1 MKVIIAID
9 SFKGSLSSAE
19 AASAVA
25 EGFAGHECAVLPV
38 SDGGEGFTSILTDAL
53 GGRMVQAS
61 VHDPLGRTIEASYGI
76 LNDKAIIESASASG
90 LTLMRPEELDP
101 LRASSRG
108 TGELIADA
116 IRRGARDIFVGLGGT
131 GTNDGGAGMLEALEE
146 VREVLPSCR
155 FTALSDVSATFCGPE
170 GATAV
175 YGPQKGVRPEQIG
188 PMDGKLHA
196 LAEQYSQVMGRNV
209 LTQKGSGAAGGMAG
223 ALWAVLGAELKSG
236 ADAVLDILQ
245 FEKNL
250 PGAGLVVTGEGRIDA
265 QTLQGKLPV
274 VVARRAKSF
283 SPSLCVVALTGQVNL
298 PGLSENTDASYTIPV
313 HACLSGNIS
322 IPFDDIIQINPPG
335 TPIQTAI
342 DPTFARSRLTAAA
355 ASLAA
360 HFPASLV
367 SRVL

>member
-9 SFKGSLSSAE
+9 SFKGCLSSAE
-19 AASAVA
+19 AASAIA
-25 EGFAGHECAVLPV
+25 EGLAGNGCTVLPV
-38 SDGGEGFTSILTDAL
+38 SDGGEGFAAILTDAL

-61 VHDPLGRTIEASYGI
+61 VHDPLGRSITALYGI
-76 LNDKAIIESASASG
+76 LDDTAIIESASASG
-90 LTLMRPEELDP
+90 LTLMRPDELDP

-116 IRRGARDIFVGLGGT
+116 IRRGARNIYVGLGGT
-131 GTNDGGAGMLEALEE
+131 GTNDGGAGLLEALEE
-146 VREVLPSCR
+146 VRVFLPLCR

-175 YGPQKGVRPEQIG
+175 YGPQKGVRPEDVG
-188 PMDGKLHA
+188 LLDTKMRM
-196 LAEQYSQVMGRNV
+196 LAEQYRLVMGRDV
-209 LTQKGSGAAGGMAG
+209 LTRKGSGAAGGMAG
-223 ALWAVLGAELKSG
+223 ALWAVHGAELKSG
-236 ADAVLDILQ
+236 ADAVLDILH
-245 FEKNL
+245 FEDHL
-250 PGAGLVVTGEGRIDA
+250 SGAGLVITGEGRIDA

-283 SPSLCVVALTGQVNL
+283 SPSLRVVALTRQVNL

>member
-9 SFKGSLSSAE
+9 SFKGCLSSAE
-19 AASAVA
+19 AASAIA
-25 EGFAGHECAVLPV
+25 EGLAGHGCTVLPV
-38 SDGGEGFTSILTDAL
+38 SDGGEGFAAILTDAL

-61 VHDPLGRTIEASYGI
+61 VHDPLGRSITALYGI
-76 LNDKAIIESASASG
+76 LDDTAIIESASASG
-90 LTLMRPEELDP
+90 LTLMRPDELDP

-116 IRRGARDIFVGLGGT
+116 IRRGARNIYVGLGGT
-131 GTNDGGAGMLEALEE
+131 GTNDGGAGLLEALEE
-146 VREVLPSCR
+146 VRVFLPLCR

-175 YGPQKGVRPEQIG
+175 YGPQKGVRPEDVG
-188 PMDGKLHA
+188 LLDTKMRM
-196 LAEQYSQVMGRNV
+196 LAEQYRLVMGRDV
-209 LTQKGSGAAGGMAG
+209 LTRKGSGAAGGMAG
-223 ALWAVLGAELKSG
+223 ALWAVHGAELKSG
-236 ADAVLDILQ
+236 ADAVLDILH
-245 FEKNL
+245 FEDHL
-250 PGAGLVVTGEGRIDA
+250 SGAGLVITGEGRIDA

-283 SPSLCVVALTGQVNL
+283 SPSLRVVALTGQVNL

-342 DPTFARSRLTAAA
+342 DPTFARSRLTATA